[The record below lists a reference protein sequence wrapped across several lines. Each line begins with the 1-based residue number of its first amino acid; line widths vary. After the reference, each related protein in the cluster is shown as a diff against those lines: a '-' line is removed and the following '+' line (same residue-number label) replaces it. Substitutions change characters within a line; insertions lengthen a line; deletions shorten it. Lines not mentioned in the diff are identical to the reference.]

1 MIIENVEMLC
11 KKRGISVSRLEK
23 TLGFGN
29 STISKWS
36 SSSPTV
42 EKLMAV
48 SDYFGVS
55 VDYLLR
61 GNEDEA

>member
-1 MIIENVEMLC
+1 MIIENIEMLC
-11 KKRGISVSRLEK
+11 KEKGISISGLEK
-23 TLGFGN
+23 ILGVGN

-48 SDYFGVS
+48 SNYFSVS

-61 GNEDEA
+61 GNKDEV

>member
-1 MIIENVEMLC
+1 MIIENIEMLC
-11 KKRGISVSRLEK
+11 KEKGISVSGLEK

-48 SDYFGVS
+48 SDFGVS

-61 GNEDEA
+61 GNKDGV